1 MNPIDGVFSR
11 RGLLRGGLALGA
23 SAFFVRGA
31 YAEELA
37 RTPSL
42 TEGPFY
48 PPKLPLDTD
57 NDLLIIN
64 DKITPAVGEVTH
76 LTGRVLST
84 SGEPLR
90 NVAVEIWQCDGNG
103 VYLAQEDADGRDANF
118 QGFGRFLTSSTGEY
132 YFRTIKP
139 VPYPGRTPH
148 IHVKIKKGDRELL
161 TTQLFINGHPQNR
174 TDGIF
179 QNVGGPLERELVL
192 VDFKPMKDSKIG
204 ELSARMD
211 IVLGRT
217 PEEAPHDERPPRGNQ
232 RRENRR
238 REDRP

>member
-1 MNPIDGVFSR
+1 MNPLSGVLTR
-11 RGLLRGGLALGA
+11 RNLLRGGLAVGA
-23 SAFFVRGA
+23 SAFFARGA
-31 YAEELA
+31 FAEELA

-64 DKITPAVGEVTH
+64 DNITPAVGEITH
-76 LTGRVLST
+76 LSGRVLSE
-84 SGEPLR
+84 SGEPMR
-90 NVAVEIWQCDGNG
+90 NIVVEIWQCDGKG
-103 VYLAQEDADGRDANF
+103 VYLAQEDAEGRDSNF

-148 IHVKIKKGDRELL
+148 IHVKLKKGGREFL
-161 TTQLFINGHPQNR
+161 TTQFFINGHPQNR
-174 TDGIF
+174 RDGIF
-179 QNVGGPLERELVL
+179 QGVGGPLDRELVT
-192 VDFKPMKDSKIG
+192 VDFNPIKESKIG
-204 ELSARMD
+204 ELSARMN

-217 PEEAPHDERPPRGNQ
+217 PAEPARD
-232 RRENRR
+232 
-238 REDRP
+238 

>member
-1 MNPIDGVFSR
+1 MTPFDGFLTR
-11 RGLLRGGLALGA
+11 RALLRGGLALGA

-37 RTPSL
+37 RTPSV

-64 DKITPAVGEVTH
+64 DHITPAVGEVTH
-76 LTGRVLST
+76 LSGRVLAT
-84 SGEPLR
+84 SGEPMR
-90 NVAVEIWQCDGNG
+90 NALVEIWQCDGNG
-103 VYLAQEDADGRDANF
+103 VYLAQQDADGRDSNF

-148 IHVKIKKGDRELL
+148 IHMKIKKGGRELL

-179 QNVGGPLERELVL
+179 EDIGGPLEKELVL
-192 VDFKPMKDSKIG
+192 VDFKPTPGSKIG
-204 ELSARMD
+204 ELTARMD

-217 PEEAPHDERPPRGNQ
+217 PEELPHDER
-232 RRENRR
+232 RRMR
-238 REDRP
+238 